1 MDERSK
7 RIAKNTLMLYIRT
20 FFMMAIS
27 FWTSRLM
34 LEALGIDN
42 YGIKNVVGSI
52 IGFSG
57 LLTGAMG
64 SAGSRFITYALGK
77 EDPIEVR
84 DVFCSSFHAQLIIT
98 CAVFIFFEIGGVWFL
113 NYEANI
119 PQGRMTAANIVLQTS
134 VMSVIIGLMTIP
146 YNSLIIAHE
155 KMSVY
160 AFINVIEASLQFGIV
175 VLVYF
180 APFDKLILLSI
191 LQLLIS
197 IGMRTFYTVYSKSH
211 FPEARLSFKFNWGR
225 IKEIC
230 SFSGWNYIGNA
241 TWIFNSQGINML
253 VNIFFGV
260 TINATRGIT
269 GFVNNTIQ
277 SFVNSFTTA
286 FTPQI
291 TKSYA
296 ADDKSYCYLLV
307 NRGTRIASMLQIIFI
322 VPVFLEAN
330 NLLKLWLVD
339 VPPMSVLFLRFV
351 LVESFVLTLSGS
363 LLKLLQANGK
373 IKRLV
378 LETSLFSALVFPL
391 TWAAYKIGLPVWI
404 SYPIMIIIYSIILC
418 FYIYESS
425 RLTTYN
431 WRTFITMVLQP
442 IIIVILS
449 SFIPLVIL
457 YLFMEENLTR
467 FFIMVPVSV
476 IWTLFNIYKWG
487 LDKGE
492 RAYAVE
498 RILSIRS
505 RLFGHYR

>member
-1 MDERSK
+1 
-7 RIAKNTLMLYIRT
+7 
-20 FFMMAIS
+20 
-27 FWTSRLM
+27 M

-42 YGIKNVVGSI
+42 YGIKNIVGSI

-77 EDPIEVR
+77 GNPNEVR
-84 DVFCSSFHAQLIIT
+84 EVFCASFHSQLIIA
-98 CAVFIFFEIGGVWFL
+98 CVVFIFFEIGGVWFL
-113 NYEANI
+113 NCKANI
-119 PQGRMTAANIVLQTS
+119 PLGRMTAANIVLQTS
-134 VMSVIIGLMTIP
+134 VISVIIGLMTIP

-160 AFINVIEASLQFGIV
+160 AYINIIEVSLQFGII

-180 APFDKLILLSI
+180 ASVDRLILLSI

-197 IGMRTFYTVYSKSH
+197 IGMRIFYTVYSKSH
-211 FPEARLSFKFNWGR
+211 FPEAHLSFKFNWIR
-225 IKEIC
+225 IREIC

-260 TINATRGIT
+260 AINATRGIT
-269 GFVNNTIQ
+269 GFVNNAIQ

-307 NRGTRIASMLQIIFI
+307 NRGSRIASMLQIIFI
-322 VPVFLEAN
+322 VPVFFEAN

-339 VPPMSVLFLRFV
+339 VPPMSALFLRFV

-363 LLKLLQANGK
+363 LLKLLQANGE

-378 LETSLFSALVFPL
+378 LETSLFSFLVFPL
-391 TWAAYKIGLPVWI
+391 TWVAYKIGMPVWV
-404 SYPIMIIIYSIILC
+404 SYPIMITMYSIILC

-425 RLTTYN
+425 RLTTYD
-431 WRTFITMVLQP
+431 WRSFIAMVLKP
-442 IIIVILS
+442 IAIVILF
-449 SFIPLVIL
+449 SFIPLSIL

-467 FFIMVPVSV
+467 FFIMVPISV
-476 IWTLFNIYKWG
+476 LWTLFNIFKWG

-492 RAYAVE
+492 RAYAIE
-498 RILSIRS
+498 KLQSIKNKLFECS
-505 RLFGHYR
+505 R